1 MADFCDVSSWL
12 VLKHESFKGAVT
24 ESELDGYKMILW
36 TTCAFIISL
45 YNKAKAVLPR
55 QNITILQVDNAQIK

>member
-24 ESELDGYKMILW
+24 ESELDGYKNDTMDNLW
-36 TTCAFIISL
+36 F
-45 YNKAKAVLPR
+45 YY
-55 QNITILQVDNAQIK
+55 